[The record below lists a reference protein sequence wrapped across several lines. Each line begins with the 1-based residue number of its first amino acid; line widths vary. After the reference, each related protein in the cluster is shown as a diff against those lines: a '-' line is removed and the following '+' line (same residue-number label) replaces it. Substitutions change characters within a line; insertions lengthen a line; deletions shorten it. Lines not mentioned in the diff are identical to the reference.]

1 MVSVLIFCHDK
12 REGDFFGKLCREC
25 LKIIGKESLYALV
38 MNDFD
43 YTETELQR
51 ISPPELIIAEVVVA
65 DDLERVKYMRNL
77 FINTRLLLLSNH
89 QVLPEYYVI
98 PEISPDIL
106 LMKPYVPLKAVNV
119 VHRLLI
125 SCYKDRE
132 RIRKEGRVLEIQVGG
147 EVQYFNYEEIQ
158 YIEARE
164 KKIIAHMNKS
174 EFSFYSSLQK
184 LERNLPEYF
193 IRCHRSYIVNFMFIQ
208 KIDLTNSI
216 FYLNDK
222 TVIPISKKYK
232 VGLTKML

>member
-106 LMKPYVPLKAVNV
+106 LMKPYVSLKAVNV